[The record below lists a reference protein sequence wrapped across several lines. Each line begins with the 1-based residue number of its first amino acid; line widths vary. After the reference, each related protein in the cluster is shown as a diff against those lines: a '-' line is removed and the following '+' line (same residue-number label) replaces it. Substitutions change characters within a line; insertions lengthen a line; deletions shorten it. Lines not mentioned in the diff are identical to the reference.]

1 MSVVTLDGRAF
12 PSVINV
18 RVDGRLRRYVPC
30 GAGPVES
37 GQESGHN
44 RDTVQIE
51 SPAVQ
56 NAPECDREALLA
68 LAGGLEAYA
77 DRILKAAKSAQF
89 GGGPR
94 MGEAKHDADEWR
106 SIARRIREACGEV
119 VA

>member
-18 RVDGRLRRYVPC
+18 RVDVRLRRYVPC

-56 NAPECDREALLA
+56 NAPECDRDALLA
-68 LAGGLEAYA
+68 LADTFGSVSGELCDGCMLKDGCAGATCALGVAHEA
-77 DRILKAAKSAQF
+77 
-89 GGGPR
+89 
-94 MGEAKHDADEWR
+94 
-106 SIARRIREACGEV
+106 ARRIREACGEV
-119 VA
+119 AA

>member
-56 NAPECDREALLA
+56 NAPECDRDALLDLADRMEHMAGMGALLA
-68 LAGGLEAYA
+68 AHGLAM
-77 DRILKAAKSAQF
+77 AAAS
-89 GGGPR
+89 
-94 MGEAKHDADEWR
+94 
-106 SIARRIREACGEV
+106 IREACGEV
-119 VA
+119 EE